1 MPPEAVSNP
10 IVVFV
15 SSSQDEF
22 SSLRKRLR
30 KAIENEPFADYSLM
44 KGILIEDERGP
55 VIKQKVKT
63 HIDKSAIYLGVF
75 GRVRSK
81 WTIAEFWEAR
91 DRGLPLLIYHFKRA
105 TRPGRPRQ
113 TTGGPRSP
121 AERFLRTHVRALS
134 VTVSTH
140 HSEAGLL
147 KKVLQDLAFQAAELV
162 NENAQIRKTIHKP
175 SIEP

>member
-10 IVVFV
+10 IVVFI

-22 SSLRKRLR
+22 NSLRKRIK
-30 KAIENEPFADYSLM
+30 KALENEAFADYSLM
-44 KGILIEDERGP
+44 KGLLIEDERGP

-63 HIDKSAIYLGVF
+63 HIDKSAIYLGIF

-91 DRGLPLLIYHFKRA
+91 DRGIPLLIYHFKRV

-113 TTGGPRSP
+113 ATGGPKSP
-121 AERFLRTHVRALS
+121 AERFLRAHVRTLS
-134 VTVSTH
+134 IFVSTH

-147 KKVLQDLAFQAAELV
+147 KKLLQDLAFQTTELV
-162 NENAQIRKTIHKP
+162 NENAQIRKVIHKP
-175 SIEP
+175 TIEP